1 MTDASGEKRLVFRV
15 LAHWRELRAERPMP
29 APREM
34 TAADLGADEAFSFAL
49 SIPTEGGAPRFTH
62 IGAVFG
68 ETVDD
73 LLGRALADCPPETVL
88 AAATSCMGELLDRRV
103 PICIGGLAR
112 HMGRPVLF
120 RSILL
125 PLSSDEQRIDAVVG
139 AANFR
144 MIEGSVGLEPR

>member
-1 MTDASGEKRLVFRV
+1 MADASGEKRLVFRV
-15 LAHWRELRAERPMP
+15 LAYWRELRAERPMP
-29 APREM
+29 APQEM
-34 TAADLGADEAFSFAL
+34 TAAGLGEDEAFSFRL
-49 SIPTEGGAPRFTH
+49 SIPADGGAPRFTH
-62 IGAVFG
+62 IGTVFG
-68 ETVDD
+68 DVRED
-73 LLGRALADCPPETVL
+73 LIGHALADCSPDTVL
-88 AAATSCMGELLDRRV
+88 AAATSCMNELLDRRV